1 MKNPRFSYIIRS
13 LCGLYLFW
21 IVWDL
26 LKAFRSGEEVS
37 VLMIVA
43 AVAFV
48 IFGALFLVTGV
59 RGWMRVNKELQEE
72 AEKMKEEEEKAE
84 KELKLTTKKTGMSLS
99 DRANLVKK
107 LEETK
112 TDEDTEPEE

>member
-1 MKNPRFSYIIRS
+1 MSNINEERQRQMKNPRFSYIIRS

-48 IFGALFLVTGV
+48 IFGAFGG
-59 RGWMRVNKELQEE
+59 GWFFGHGSPRL
-72 AEKMKEEEEKAE
+72 
-84 KELKLTTKKTGMSLS
+84 
-99 DRANLVKK
+99 
-107 LEETK
+107 
-112 TDEDTEPEE
+112 DEGEQRTAGGS

>member
-43 AVAFV
+43 AVAF
-48 IFGALFLVTGV
+48 FLVTGV

-84 KELKLTTKKTGMSLS
+84 KELKLTPKKTGMSLS

>member
-48 IFGALFLVTGV
+48 
-59 RGWMRVNKELQEE
+59 RVNKELQEE

>member
-84 KELKLTTKKTGMSLS
+84 KEPAQKKRAENGKKKNRSSESLKKKKFRKTKKE
-99 DRANLVKK
+99 KQ
-107 LEETK
+107 
-112 TDEDTEPEE
+112 

>member
-84 KELKLTTKKTGMSLS
+84 KDPRQERPGEPGRESGK
-99 DRANLVKK
+99 RVKADPQK
-107 LEETK
+107 NRNVSQ
-112 TDEDTEPEE
+112 